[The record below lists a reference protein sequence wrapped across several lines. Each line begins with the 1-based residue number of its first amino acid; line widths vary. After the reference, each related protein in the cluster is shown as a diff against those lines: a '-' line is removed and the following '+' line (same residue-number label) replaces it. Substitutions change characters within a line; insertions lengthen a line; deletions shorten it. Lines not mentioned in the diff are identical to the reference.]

1 LLLLYHEFLDKN
13 FTGREFP
20 MQIIDRTAIWTMKEH
35 PFLPVANPIYFFAP
49 AGLRGV
55 LRGAWNTVDQGLGL
69 GIVFGD
75 AGSGKSMLCRKIAI
89 TALASPERYRVAV
102 IGNTHSGWTGI
113 DLIGRTARQFGLPVT
128 GTGDTAELDAL
139 YDFLARLPQTCR
151 ALLLIDDAHLL
162 VRRGALE
169 ALRLLARLEMPTH
182 KPLTTLC
189 FARPGWLEAL
199 RSATEYLDL
208 AGWTARVPPLSR
220 EDLAQIIDWRM
231 KTAEVSNRA
240 GNARFELDAIA
251 AIHAWS
257 RGLIRP
263 AIHACRLTLDYA
275 IDRKRTMIDGSLAV
289 EALAEDPRF
298 DTEAREQ
305 LAMTLLRFDQE
316 RTGRGIPPSG
326 RATVPAEPSDRKSP
340 SPTVVPEAPSRE
352 VTSSRDRRAAELL
365 LRAAEQ
371 RKMKRE

>member
-1 LLLLYHEFLDKN
+1 
-13 FTGREFP
+13 
-20 MQIIDRTAIWTMKEH
+20 
-35 PFLPVANPIYFFAP
+35 
-49 AGLRGV
+49 
-55 LRGAWNTVDQGLGL
+55 
-69 GIVFGD
+69 
-75 AGSGKSMLCRKIAI
+75 
-89 TALASPERYRVAV
+89 
-102 IGNTHSGWTGI
+102 
-113 DLIGRTARQFGLPVT
+113 
-128 GTGDTAELDAL
+128 
-139 YDFLARLPQTCR
+139 
-151 ALLLIDDAHLL
+151 
-162 VRRGALE
+162 
-169 ALRLLARLEMPTH
+169 
-182 KPLTTLC
+182 

-208 AGWTARVPPLSR
+208 AGWTARVPPISR

-263 AIHACRLTLDYA
+263 AIHACRLALDYA
-275 IDRKRTMIDGSLAV
+275 IDRKRTMIDGSLVV

-340 SPTVVPEAPSRE
+340 SPTIVPEAPSRE